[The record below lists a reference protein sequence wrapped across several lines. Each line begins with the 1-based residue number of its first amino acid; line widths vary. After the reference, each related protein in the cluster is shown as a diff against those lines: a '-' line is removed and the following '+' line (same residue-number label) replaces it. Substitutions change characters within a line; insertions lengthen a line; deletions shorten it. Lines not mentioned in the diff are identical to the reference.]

1 MEFGP
6 ELNLAVFR
14 GISPRGVLS
23 GFLGEERGQR
33 REKEQGGD
41 VNLLEGKC
49 MNHLHGK

>member
-1 MEFGP
+1 VILDSFGYRLRGAVEFGP

-33 REKEQGGD
+33 REKEQGA
-41 VNLLEGKC
+41 
-49 MNHLHGK
+49 M